1 MDKEAVVYVYNG
13 ILLSHEE
20 EHIWDSS
27 NEVDESTAYYTERSQ
42 SEIEKKYHILTHVY
56 GI

>member
-27 NEVDESTAYYTERSQ
+27 NEVDESTAYYTGNR
-42 SEIEKKYHILTHVY
+42 KKYHILTHVY